1 MIIKEPSIIKY
12 VWNISIIKVPSII
25 KYLWIISITKVPS
38 IIKYLR
44 NILTTKRLGVG
55 KAFGELAILYNCK
68 RTASVKAIEVC
79 HSLYLC
85 LLCHLIF
92 VIEFNII
99 FSLSLPSMSS
109 YLYHWILRFHYYFLL
124 TTNYTYFIL
133 LKYWSIDNHNS

>member
-25 KYLWIISITKVPS
+25 KYPWIISITKVPS

-92 VIEFNII
+92 IIAFYII
-99 FSLSLPSMSS
+99 FPISLHSMSLNS
-109 YLYHWILRFHYYFLL
+109 TFSLL
-124 TTNYTYFIL
+124 LFTNKLNLIIHAISNCS
-133 LKYWSIDNHNS
+133 SIGNHNS

>member
-1 MIIKEPSIIKY
+1 MIIKVPSIIKY

-92 VIEFNII
+92 IIAFYII
-99 FSLSLPSMSS
+99 FSLSLHSMSS
-109 YLYHWILRFHYYFLL
+109 YLYSWILRFHYYFSL
-124 TTNYTYFIL
+124 TTN
-133 LKYWSIDNHNS
+133 